1 MKKILIVFAVAAAC
15 YACGGG
21 TSEGGNAPVSN
32 NESNNNSQIGGA
44 SSTDAGTQTPSPT
57 TANTSTP
64 GGDSATNAAATTA
77 TGGAD
82 GKALIAKSDCL
93 TCHKEDAKVIGPAY
107 KDVAKKYPNTDEN
120 VKKLA
125 AKIIA
130 GGSGVWGQIPMT
142 AHPQVSQGDAEAM
155 VKYILSLK

>member
-1 MKKILIVFAVAAAC
+1 MKKILFVFAVAAAC

-21 TSEGGNAPVSN
+21 TSEGSAPVSN
-32 NESNNNSQIGGA
+32 NESNKNSQIGGEA
-44 SSTDAGTQTPSPT
+44 SKPADATTP
-57 TANTSTP
+57 
-64 GGDSATNAAATTA
+64 ATTA
-77 TGGAD
+77 APSGDTAAAAAPAAAAGPD

-93 TCHKEDAKVIGPAY
+93 TCHKEDAKVIGPSY
-107 KDVAKKYPNTDEN
+107 KEVAKKYENTDAN

-125 AKIIA
+125 GKIIA